1 MPEPEGH
8 LSQSTQRSSVKAGS
22 KTISHKK
29 AQGSQKAKHQHF
41 AYFVPFC
48 GKYLIL
54 L

>member
-1 MPEPEGH
+1 M
-8 LSQSTQRSSVKAGS
+8 LRLFFFQSLKKLVLE
-22 KTISHKK
+22 TISHKK
-29 AQGSQKAKHQHF
+29 AQGSQKGKHQYF